1 MKINYLYIVGLGG
14 LFACS
19 SPKPTQETL
28 PFFGEPT
35 IITRVENGESFY
47 DTIWPVLPPFQMVN
61 QAGDTITEQEG
72 LGKVQVADFFFTT
85 CPTICPVMTKQL
97 ARVHEAFRQQAKVV
111 IFSYTIDPEHDTL
124 EVLSDYAQRVD
135 AQLPGWQFLR
145 GDMDETFSLAD
156 AHGSFAREDIAS
168 PGGFEH
174 SGVLVLIDG
183 KRRVRGLYNGV
194 DGKEVDQLISDIERL
209 LSEHE

>member
-1 MKINYLYIVGLGG
+1 MKINGLYFLG
-14 LFACS
+14 FAVFLACTP
-19 SPKPTQETL
+19 PKSTSERL

-35 IITRVENGESFY
+35 ILTRVENGESFY
-47 DTIWPVLPPFQMVN
+47 DTIWPVLPPFSMLN
-61 QAGDTITEQEG
+61 QAGDTVTEAVG
-72 LGKVQVADFFFTT
+72 LGKVQIADFFFTT

-97 ARVHEAFRQQAKVV
+97 ARVHEAYRQQSKVI
-111 IFSYTIDPEHDTL
+111 IFSYTIDPKHDSM
-124 EVLSDYAQRVD
+124 EVLWDYAQRVD

-145 GDMDETFSLAD
+145 GNMDETFALAD

-194 DGKEVDQLISDIERL
+194 DGKEVDQLIGDIERL
-209 LSEHE
+209 LVEHE